1 MSLTITRVDN
11 GAQLG
16 FDAVTLMNAT
26 FSVGVTEHPIEE
38 GAAVTDHTQKLPDNL
53 AVQAIISETPAQAR
67 PGLPIEN
74 RIEAARDFLTQ
85 SAGLELTLESP
96 RFGQRTPYVLTTY
109 TEPITIERGARFSLT
124 FREIRRASFSIVT
137 IPPTIGAAIRCMTS
151 EPVPVP
157 SMIGNKPTMVDVAVI
172 ATGRTRLD
180 VPAWTASMI
189 SCFESVGL
197 SVSPRR

>member
-137 IPPTIGAAIRCMTS
+137 IPPTI
-151 EPVPVP
+151 
-157 SMIGNKPTMVDVAVI
+157 
-172 ATGRTRLD
+172 
-180 VPAWTASMI
+180 PAPAQQA
-189 SCFESVGL
+189 GL
-197 SVSPRR
+197 SDSQDVGEQGTTTQDLPPDVSSLLQLLRGE